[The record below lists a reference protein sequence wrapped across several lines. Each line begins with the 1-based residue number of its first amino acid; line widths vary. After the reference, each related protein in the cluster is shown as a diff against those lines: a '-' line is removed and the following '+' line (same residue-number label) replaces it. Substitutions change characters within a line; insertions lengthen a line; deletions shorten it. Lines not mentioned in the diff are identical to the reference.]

1 MSIYDNITHLKIQ
14 YFSSDSYIILVRTI
28 YLPFT
33 SLFMCFLHAKCIQM
47 KLSLK
52 KKLIIILKIHDYDH
66 FAIQICVNIGVF
78 I

>member
-47 KLSLK
+47 TLSFKKSSLSYLK
-52 KKLIIILKIHDYDH
+52 FMIMTILIQN
-66 FAIQICVNIGVF
+66 FV
-78 I
+78 